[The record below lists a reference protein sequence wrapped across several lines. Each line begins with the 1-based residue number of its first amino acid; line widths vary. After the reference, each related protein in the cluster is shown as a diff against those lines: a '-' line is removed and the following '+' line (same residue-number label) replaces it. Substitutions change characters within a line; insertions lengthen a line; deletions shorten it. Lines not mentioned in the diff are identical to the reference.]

1 MSIDKYLNEVSLI
14 DSKIANKINE
24 LNIWRE
30 IAQGIGGTSD
40 GERVQSNG
48 ISRKMENAVI
58 KCVETEREI
67 ERLTKEKELF
77 ISRIER
83 LPKRYYDIMHK
94 MYIQGYSLTAYA
106 LKCKAKYTNAT
117 TTHSR
122 AKKELRKVIRK
133 LLE

>member
-24 LNIWRE
+24 LNMWRE

-106 LKCKAKYTNAT
+106 LEHKEKYTNAT
-117 TTHSR
+117 TRHCR
-122 AKKELRKVIRK
+122 AKKELRKVIMG
-133 LLE
+133 E

>member
-1 MSIDKYLNEVSLI
+1 MDINKYLEDIQLI

-24 LNIWRE
+24 LNMWRE

-67 ERLTKEKELF
+67 ERLTWEKAKF
-77 ISRIER
+77 IRRIEQ

-94 MYIQGYSLTAYA
+94 LYLEGYSLKAYA
-106 LKCKAKYTNAT
+106 LEYKSKYTNAT
-117 TTHSR
+117 STHSR
-122 AKKELRKVIRK
+122 AKRLLRKVI
-133 LLE
+133 LEE

>member
-24 LNIWRE
+24 LNMWRE

-77 ISRIER
+77 ISRIEL

-106 LKCKAKYTNAT
+106 LECKAKYTNAT

-122 AKKELRKVIRK
+122 AKKELRKVMNG
-133 LLE
+133 E